1 MPSAF
6 SVHVEPPM
14 ATLPPT
20 LTCACWYE
28 LPAGPEA
35 FAVVLFVDAEA
46 ESLKP
51 TDVAEDDSVL
61 AVE

>member
-1 MPSAF
+1 
-6 SVHVEPPM
+6 M